1 MSIIT
6 KFDPN
11 YYIVSYPDIADAL
24 SSGELI
30 SNRYA
35 SALFELANHTQSVD
49 KILNDLNLIQDC
61 LNQNKDLKLLIRS
74 PLISSSD
81 KLNIMEKILSKNS
94 VNKLTSNFLK
104 VISVNKRFANLL
116 SIISNFKKI
125 NLEKRGDIIVDIN
138 SADSLSNDQKT
149 EISNKL
155 KSILGEKLSLNF
167 NVDKKIIAGLIFK
180 VGSKMID
187 SSLASKIT
195 KLKIAMKGA

>member
-1 MSIIT
+1 MASQT
-6 KFDPN
+6 
-11 YYIVSYPDIADAL
+11 